1 MTLQHAVFLF
11 DVDGTL
17 LQAANRVHNEALRTA
32 VSGVCGTYPGLDTV
46 PLAGRTDSEI
56 LADMMDSV
64 GARLEPG
71 MLQRLFDIA
80 STEFEARCAPD
91 LSSEVIPGV
100 WETLTAL
107 YEAHAAI
114 GLLTGNIEAI
124 AWRKMSA
131 AGLGKFFGF
140 GAFGDESA
148 RRADLPPLAIE
159 RAGHWFSPGSS
170 YLIGDTPLDIDCGL
184 ACGLKTIAVAT
195 GRYSLEDLRAV
206 QPFFACAD
214 LRDFLEALL
223 AGKM

>member
-1 MTLQHAVFLF
+1 VQDAVFLF

-17 LQAANRVHNEALRTA
+17 LQAGNRLHNATLRRA
-32 VSGVCGTYPGLDTV
+32 VQNVCGAYPGLDTI

-56 LADMMDSV
+56 LADMVDSV

-71 MLQRLFDIA
+71 MLQRLFEIA
-80 STEFEARCAPD
+80 STEYESKCAPD
-91 LSSEVIPGV
+91 LSREVIPGV
-100 WETLTAL
+100 GETLSAL
-107 YEAHAAI
+107 SNEQAAI
-114 GLLTGNIEAI
+114 GLLTGNIQAI

-131 AGLGKFFGF
+131 AGLRKFFAF

-159 RAGHWFSPGSS
+159 RAGRSFSPGSS

-195 GRYSLEDLRAV
+195 GRYAVEELRAAQPSFVCTDLRE
-206 QPFFACAD
+206 
-214 LRDFLEALL
+214 FLDALL
-223 AGKM
+223 AGRL